1 MSGALQAA
9 TVATALACGL
19 VAGVFFAFSTFV
31 MQALER
37 QPGTQGLETM
47 QEINRTVV
55 NPWFMLAFAGGAVA
69 CAGLAVVAI
78 VRWGEPEAPW
88 LLGGGLLYAVGC
100 FGLTLAA
107 NVPLND
113 KLDRIVP
120 GAGDAVAQWA
130 DYCSRWTAWNTV
142 RTVTALAATALLI
155 VALLAAD

>member
-47 QEINRTVV
+47 QEINRTVI

-69 CAGLAVVAI
+69 CVALVVVAV
-78 VRWGEPEAPW
+78 VRWGEPGSPW
-88 LLGGGLLYAVGC
+88 LLAGGLLYALGT
-100 FGLTLAA
+100 FGTTMAA

-113 KLDRIVP
+113 KLDRIAP
-120 GAGDAVAQWA
+120 GAGDALVQWA
-130 DYCSRWTAWNTV
+130 DYCTRWTAWNTV
-142 RTVTALAATALLI
+142 RTVAAAAATVLLV
-155 VALLAAD
+155 VALLSGE